1 MPLLQRAAALGHT
14 AGASLVD
21 SLLVLRGQ
29 QGRAYLATVAI
40 TTRAASS
47 L

>member
-1 MPLLQRAAALGHT
+1 MPLLQRAAALEHT
-14 AGASLVD
+14 AGAGLGHSLR
-21 SLLVLRGQ
+21 VLRVSG
-29 QGRAYLATVAI
+29 GGAYLATVAI